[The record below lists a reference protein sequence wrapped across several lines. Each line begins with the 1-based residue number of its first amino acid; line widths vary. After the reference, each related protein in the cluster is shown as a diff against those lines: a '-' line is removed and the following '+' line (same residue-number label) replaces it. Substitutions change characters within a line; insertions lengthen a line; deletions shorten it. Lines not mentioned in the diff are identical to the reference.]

1 MNVNVQKGVAISAL
15 TFSLLLLPALA
26 GSPVLGADQVS
37 VTSPLVKDEGG
48 RFAEQVAGGQKLT
61 LITTILSGGAADR
74 PFTAIVDVRDSS
86 GISVH
91 IAYVHGVARQDG
103 KTDVALQWMA
113 EYPDS
118 YTIRT
123 FILTG
128 LDNPEILSEVKTG
141 VINVLAPSRAEISS
155 IANFAAK
162 WDGVFYSVY
171 FSLLDATQIQTSH
184 EGKASLSIVDAT
196 GEVRYAGS
204 VSVVKRDF
212 RMYERERGDGQPILA
227 YVWKISGLEV
237 KKGIGPGTATLTFA
251 TENDSTFSAMT
262 PIELRQLPEEEI
274 ARGYDNKYHKFATD
288 VDETIVEGNFKI
300 TLQSV
305 GHFIHPAKDIQGQEV
320 THFRADFT
328 ITNLASQDLSTPTLY
343 YIVDDKSV
351 LHNEVAFNGTLQSG
365 GTVEAFSTVSGYK
378 LFDDI
383 RQEALWIKIVLVGL
397 NTPEEVLEMHV
408 TL

>member
-1 MNVNVQKGVAISAL
+1 MNVNVQKGVALSIL
-15 TFSLLLLPALA
+15 TLVLLLPALA
-26 GSPVLGADQVS
+26 CRPILGADQLS
-37 VTSPLVKDEGG
+37 VTAPLVKDEGG
-48 RFAEQVAGGQKLT
+48 RFAEQVTGGQKLT
-61 LITTILSGGAADR
+61 LLTSILSGGVADR
-74 PFTAIVDVRDSS
+74 PFTAIVDVRDSA

-91 IAYVHGVARQDG
+91 IAYVNGVAQQDG
-103 KTDVALQWMA
+103 KTDVALEWVA
-113 EYPDS
+113 DYPDS

-141 VINVLAPSRAEISS
+141 TISVLARSFAEISS
-155 IANFAAK
+155 VANFATK

-171 FSLLDATQIQTSH
+171 FSLLDAKQVQTSH
-184 EGKASLSIVDAT
+184 DGKASLSIADAT
-196 GEVRYAGS
+196 GESRYVGS
-204 VSVVKRDF
+204 VSVAKSDF

-237 KKGIGPGTATLTFA
+237 KKGIGFGTATLTFA
-251 TENDSTFSAMT
+251 TENDGTFSVTT
-262 PIELRQLPEEEI
+262 PIELGQLPAEEI
-274 ARGYDNKYHKFATD
+274 ARGYDTNYHKFATD
-288 VDETIVEGNFKI
+288 VDETVVEGNFKI

-305 GHFIHPAKDIQGQEV
+305 GHFVHPAGSIPGQEV

-328 ITNLASQDLSTPTLY
+328 ITNLASQDLSTPTKY

-351 LHNEVAFNGTLQSG
+351 QHDEVAFNGTLQSG

-383 RQEALWIKIVLVGL
+383 SEDALWIKIVLVGL